1 MTIGLAEL
9 ALRLGAA
16 TLFGAMVG
24 IERESNARG
33 AGARTHALVALGA
46 ALFTAVGAYGFADAR
61 QAAVDP
67 SRVAAQVAAG
77 VGFIGAGAIIRNGTS
92 VLGVTTA
99 ATVWLAASIG
109 VAAAA
114 GGYAA
119 ALLTT
124 LLALAVLV
132 CLRAAKPVTQRFGRQ
147 RTILELEYVRGHGT
161 LGPLLRALERVDGR
175 LHRLAVD
182 DDDETALD
190 GIRRVTLYVDVR
202 QRDDLERLITEIG
215 QRPEIRRAAVVRG
228 EAA

>member
-1 MTIGLAEL
+1 MTLGIVDLV
-9 ALRLGAA
+9 LRLGVA
-16 TLFGAMVG
+16 TLFGAVVG
-24 IERESNARG
+24 IERESTARG

-46 ALFTAVGAYGFADAR
+46 ALFTMVGAYGFVDAA
-61 QAAVDP
+61 QGPADP

-119 ALLTT
+119 ALATT

-132 CLRAAKPVTQRFGRQ
+132 CLRAAKPITQRFGRH
-147 RTILELEYVRGHGT
+147 RTIVELEYVRGHGT
-161 LGPLLRALERVDGR
+161 LGPLLRALDNVDGR
-175 LHRLAVD
+175 LHRLAVE
-182 DDDETALD
+182 DDDETAPD
-190 GIRRVTLYVDVR
+190 GIRRVTLFVDVR
-202 QRDDLERLITEIG
+202 QLESLENLVTEIG
-215 QRPEIRRAAVVRG
+215 RRPEIRRAVLVRG